1 MMDARTRALQAL
13 IRLRQTE
20 VDQAKT
26 ALAEAVGKEN
36 AALDLVEKRRALIE
50 SEQERA
56 VSGQVSM
63 DDFRTWL
70 PAGRDAVEQAQKA
83 LSAARQVSDQARE
96 VLIQANAAQKAAQ
109 AIMDRRLEEEAET
122 RARREQTEIDDL
134 SRRNRM
140 G

>member
-1 MMDARTRALQAL
+1 MDARTRALQAL

-63 DDFRTWL
+63 DDFRVWL

>member
-1 MMDARTRALQAL
+1 MDARTRALQAL

-36 AALDLVEKRRALIE
+36 AALALVERRRALIE

-83 LSAARQVSDQARE
+83 LFAARQVADQARE

-134 SRRNRM
+134 SRRNTM

>member
-1 MMDARTRALQAL
+1 MDARTRALQAL

>member
-1 MMDARTRALQAL
+1 MDARTRTLQAL

-36 AALDLVEKRRALIE
+36 AALALVERRRALIE
-50 SEQERA
+50 SEQERV

-63 DDFRTWL
+63 DDFRVWL
-70 PAGRDAVEQAQKA
+70 PAGRDAVEQAQKT
-83 LSAARQVSDQARE
+83 LFAARQVSDQARE
-96 VLIQANAAQKAAQ
+96 ALIQANAAQKAAQ

-134 SRRNRM
+134 SRRNTM